1 MTATE
6 DERRYT
12 ITGSSAWTIVAT
24 CTLCGFATTPG
35 YATTA
40 RIAINAHLARNHPT
54 RTPVTLPDDDGGEL
68 VLVAPCPAGH
78 EYWALPGGAD
88 PTVGNRLG
96 LFDIWWEAHRCH
108 VREGKHRA

>member
-1 MTATE
+1 MNASD
-6 DERRYT
+6 DERYT
-12 ITGSSAWTIVAT
+12 LTGTSAFNVTGT
-24 CTLCGFATTPG
+24 CVLCGFVTARG
-35 YATTA
+35 YASGA
-40 RIAINAHLARNHPT
+40 KAAIHQHLATHHPA
-54 RTPVTLPDDDGGEL
+54 RTPVTLPDDDGLGF